1 MAPCCIEIL
10 LRRTLI
16 LALAVGA
23 LIVGPA
29 VSQEEGEESSPL
41 EWTETDTRL
50 ANHYLNLLQ
59 KKPEYGNVLNLLWDL
74 YEKKNQTPLLLDY
87 LKRSASQPGAHL
99 PKLIYAHLL
108 RKSGDTG
115 AAISFYESVVEAVPD
130 QTNALKALAEFAE
143 RDQRTV
149 QAISYYNRLVA
160 LVPANGEHGVT
171 IRLRKAALH
180 QSVNQT
186 SQAIS
191 LWKELLAALPGD
203 EDLRKEVVGMM
214 LEAGE
219 TSDAIT
225 VLEKQVESD
234 QVATRL
240 AALSELERVYGLI
253 NDFPNSVRVSRE
265 AMEVLHF
272 RNHQH
277 RDFFERLVRTYEKF
291 DRLDRL
297 ETELTDSV
305 SEKNPSEASLYNLA
319 AFYQLTASPLKEERV
334 VERLVERLP
343 NQIDYRIRLARLQLS
358 NDRFEEAAGTLD
370 RVLAEQESIPLNL
383 LLLRVQIDLNAEDEV
398 TAEQRLSD
406 YLKSNQGDGE
416 LREKVIDFARTNY
429 LDGLVESLL
438 RESAEGAITGSDGSS
453 APLALARFL
462 SERGRFEKARKVIDR
477 FVDEAGGSETEKTRR
492 LHQAALAYRELDLID
507 EAEQSIDR
515 ALNAEPDNTDFLD
528 TKSGLQ
534 VDRGEYRD
542 AIATLERIWELKSDL
557 ESKTVVDQKIFSLLR
572 AHSSKSHAP
581 APTALPSGPISS
593 VEQYRRMAQSIS
605 ASSRRQADEAPPEEL
620 IDYYEDLL
628 KSANRSRRLADRYR
642 AGWWAF
648 KLQKFSDCLFHL
660 QAAKAETPD
669 ETIVEVEELLL
680 EYAEQNEKYGA
691 MVRHL
696 EELAKKDLANSE
708 DYWRRWAEVKFLLGF
723 EDTAIRKLRQMAA
736 QPDASLQTLTS
747 LAKLYGEQGSS
758 KKQIEVWESAYRSAN
773 LFDKRRIVRQ
783 LTSTLV
789 TLNQP
794 QAALQAQMNLIE
806 KENDLIQKRK
816 QFENQLT
823 VANRNYLLDWLKD
836 RYVEAAQQWPLDRFY
851 PEALGEIYQAMD
863 RPLEAFQA
871 FKKAHYMSGENSELL
886 GQLVQLANRLGE
898 TQSAIYYSR
907 QMISRSEGEQN
918 QENWENLIEM
928 LENDFRISEAEL
940 IRKRIEIKF
949 GHDPDFLKIQGDL
962 YRKQGR
968 LRDAVRLYQK
978 RTRLRDWDI
987 QARFDLALA
996 QLENG
1001 ALEAAAANLIS
1012 ILEKTEDEPIPDWG
1026 QSGLW
1031 PLISSGESLDD
1042 LNLELQTFPYLAPT
1056 IEDRFAL
1063 WSEERKHPEFERRPA
1078 ESYAIRLRSI
1088 EELSR
1093 LVPSFP
1099 EYSGWLSEWLDREL
1113 PDHEK
1118 WWAARHSSSPEA
1130 MEFVYSNLLDEE
1142 SSPLEIYTLA
1152 DGLLD
1157 SGRQDLLEQWI
1168 GDSTYYNEREFS
1180 PPSAVTF
1187 AIHHSLK
1194 NGESIPLDVAGHLL
1208 AIISPPT
1215 SVASHIIMQLK
1226 KEGHFRE
1233 AVFCGEAMAGEHS
1246 LQHGSEFLYALSR
1259 IHDQLGNSAKQEAKL
1274 DLALDQSGDLN
1285 PPAFLDRYQLS
1296 SSIGEREE
1304 LVRFLE
1310 ARFITLPGQNVETRV
1325 HARSLAN
1332 FLEGRHRAA
1341 IGDLED
1347 LPELLLSPSEPDP
1360 QLFRPRIS
1368 SPWEQLNEEL
1378 AFYSQWIPLKVRRSH
1393 SLATAFGGRFFSYPD
1408 NSEWLHDFEE
1418 FESRRFVEYLT
1429 GKSAVD
1435 RSVAVDEVLPLI
1447 QTIDGRL
1454 DLARLLEK
1462 FGYHREAARIFHHE
1476 VTSGSEDYAALRGLF
1491 RTSDMA
1497 MDPGPALEIIER
1509 LESGEVPSPPGVTVG
1524 YINQYHARFLWHAR
1538 ELVRL
1543 EQLALLHDDEI
1554 GHSIRTT
1561 QHLPYQDEMVQALRY
1576 SGREA
1581 ELLSLLS
1588 RMLRQ
1593 READKPQILLGAE
1606 LLIRRGDHDE
1616 ALRWLDAIERNQS
1629 DPESELQ
1636 AMHLYF
1642 EVFSRK
1648 SPLDK
1653 RSLKWLA
1660 RGALSYRD
1668 TELVEKVANHFLANG
1683 EGEMAISLL
1692 KLSCRKE
1699 WTNRQQ
1705 AAIISAVAQ
1714 HHPSDLDRELRI
1726 YLNRMGDSIEARE
1739 RLVDW
1744 VVHHHGQ
1751 LEEGRATFSGHQS
1764 PLSRLINAWLEDH
1777 LETTLA
1783 SLREEMEDGD
1793 FESILLLLPRFGEL
1807 GQALAR
1813 AEVERLGKP
1822 GPHFFSGQPERQ
1834 FRFFSA
1840 IDDRIRLLECHS
1852 AMMRLAGTFYFTRNW
1867 VRPPYESLDRHWH
1880 LPSVME
1886 ELGHDDLA
1894 ASLFSAFFESIRHHR
1909 EAYTPFVNSHLDHLI
1924 RSGRYEQAEQVILE
1938 MARYRPGFDLRKI
1951 VTLYDKWGRIDEVD
1965 TLIGRFDLTMG
1976 QKSMLDDWIS
1986 SLAEGREMV
1995 EYSRPH

>member
-1 MAPCCIEIL
+1 MVYRCIDRFPRRMA
-10 LRRTLI
+10 I
-16 LALAVGA
+16 LALAIGC
-23 LIVGPA
+23 LMLGPA
-29 VSQEEGEESSPL
+29 LSEEENGETSPQ

-59 KKPEYGNVLNLLWDL
+59 KKPEFGNVLNLLWDL

-87 LKRSASQPGAHL
+87 LKTSASQTGAHL

-108 RKSGDTG
+108 RKSGDTDS
-115 AAISFYESVVEAVPD
+115 AIPFYRSVVEAVPD
-130 QTNALKALAEFAE
+130 ETNALKALAEFAE
-143 RDQRTV
+143 RDQKPV

-160 LVPANGEHGVT
+160 LLPPDEEHGVT
-171 IRLRKAALH
+171 VRLRKANLH
-180 QSVNQT
+180 QSINQT
-186 SQAIS
+186 SRAVA
-191 LWKELLAALPGD
+191 LWKELLASRPGD

-225 VLEKQVESD
+225 VLEQQTQSG

-253 NDFPNSVRVSRE
+253 NDFANAARVSRE
-265 AMEVLHF
+265 AMKVLHF

-297 ETELTDSV
+297 ENELTERISDR
-305 SEKNPSEASLYNLA
+305 NPSEASLYNLA
-319 AFYQLTASPLKEERV
+319 AFYQLTADPLGEEELV
-334 VERLVERLP
+334 QRLVERLP

-358 NDRFEEAAGTLD
+358 NDRFDKAAQTLD
-370 RVLAEQESIPLNL
+370 RVLAEQESVPLNL
-383 LLLRVQIDLNAEDEV
+383 ILLRVQIDLNAEDEV
-398 TAEQRLSD
+398 SAEKRLLD
-406 YLKSNQGDGE
+406 YLESNRGDRE
-416 LREKVIDFARTNY
+416 LREKIIDFARTNY

-438 RESAEGAITGSDGSS
+438 RESAEGALTGSDGAS

-462 SERGRFEKARKVIDR
+462 SERGRFDKAEKVIAR
-477 FVDEAGGSETEKTRR
+477 FVNEAEGSETEKTQR

-507 EAEQSIDR
+507 EAERSIDL
-515 ALNAEPDNTDFLD
+515 ALDSEPDNTDFLE

-542 AIATLERIWELKSDL
+542 AIATLERIWELESDL

-572 AHSSKSHAP
+572 AHSSEPP
-581 APTALPSGPISS
+581 APSPSTLPSGPITS

-628 KSANRSRRLADRYR
+628 KTANRSRRLADRYR

-660 QAAKAETPD
+660 QAAKAESPG

-696 EELAKKDLANSE
+696 EELARKDLANSE

-723 EDTAIRKLRQMAA
+723 EDTAIRKLKQMAA

-758 KKQIEVWESAYRSAN
+758 QKQIEVWESAYRSAN

-789 TLNQP
+789 ALNQP
-794 QAALQAQMNLIE
+794 QAALQAQMKLIE

-836 RYVEAAQQWPLDRFY
+836 RYVEAAQQWPLDRFF
-851 PEALGEIYQAMD
+851 PEALGEIYQALD
-863 RPLEAFQA
+863 RPVEAFQA
-871 FKKAHYMSGENSELL
+871 FKKAHYMSGEDSELL

-907 QMISRSEGEQN
+907 QMISRSQGEQN
-918 QENWENLIEM
+918 RENWENLIEM

-940 IRKRIEIKF
+940 IRKRIEVKF
-949 GHDPDFLKIQGDL
+949 GHDPDFLRIQGGF
-962 YRKQGR
+962 YRDQGR
-968 LRDAVRLYQK
+968 LEDAVRLYQK

-996 QLENG
+996 QLESG
-1001 ALEAAAANLIS
+1001 SREAAAVHLIT

-1026 QSGLW
+1026 RSGLW

-1042 LNLELQTFPYLAPT
+1042 LNLELQTFPYLAPSV
-1056 IEDRFAL
+1056 EDEFAL
-1063 WSEERKHPEFERRPA
+1063 WSEERSHPEFEYRPV
-1078 ESYAIRLRSI
+1078 EKYAIRLRAI

-1093 LVPSFP
+1093 LVSSLP
-1099 EYSGWLSEWLDREL
+1099 EYSGWLSEWLARDQ

-1118 WWAARHSSSPEA
+1118 WWAARHSASPEA
-1130 MEFVYSNLLDEE
+1130 IEFIYSSQLEDEP
-1142 SSPLEIYTLA
+1142 SPLEVYTLA
-1152 DGLLD
+1152 DGLLG
-1157 SGRQDLLEQWI
+1157 SGRRDLLEQWI
-1168 GDSTYYNEREFS
+1168 GDSPYHEESGLSRRA
-1180 PPSAVTF
+1180 AVTF

-1194 NGESIPLDVAGHLL
+1194 NGESVPLDLAGGLL
-1208 AIISPPT
+1208 AFISPPT
-1215 SVASHIIMQLK
+1215 AVASHIIMQLK
-1226 KEGHFRE
+1226 KDGLFGE
-1233 AVFCGEAMAGEHS
+1233 AAFCGEAMAGDHS
-1246 LQHGSEFLYALSR
+1246 VQRGSEFLYALSR
-1259 IHDQLGNSAKQEAKL
+1259 IHDQLGNFSRQEVKL
-1274 DLALDQSGDLN
+1274 DLALAQSGDLN
-1285 PPAFLDRYQLS
+1285 PPAFLDRYHLS
-1296 SSIGEREE
+1296 TSIEE
-1304 LVRFLE
+1304 KDELIGFLE
-1310 ARFITLPGQNVETRV
+1310 ARFVALSGQDATTRV
-1325 HARSLAN
+1325 HARSLSN
-1332 FLEGRHRAA
+1332 FLRGRHAA
-1341 IGDLED
+1341 AMADLKD
-1347 LPELLLSPSEPDP
+1347 LPGLLLTSAEAAPP
-1360 QLFRPRIS
+1360 LFRARIS
-1368 SPWEQLNEEL
+1368 SPWERLGEEL
-1378 AFYSQWIPLKVRRSH
+1378 AFYSQWIPLKVRKSH
-1393 SLATAFGGRFFSYPD
+1393 SLATAFGDRFFSYPG
-1408 NSEWLHDFEE
+1408 NVEWLHDFEE

-1429 GKSAVD
+1429 GKPAMD

-1447 QTIDGRL
+1447 QTMDGRL

-1462 FGYHREAARIFHHE
+1462 FGYHREAARIFRHE

-1509 LESGEVPSPPGVTVG
+1509 LESGEIPSPPGVTVG

-1538 ELVRL
+1538 NLVCL
-1543 EQLALLHDDEI
+1543 EQLALLHDHEI
-1554 GHSIRTT
+1554 GGPIRTT
-1561 QHLPYQDEMVQALRY
+1561 QHLPFQDEMVQALHY
-1576 SGREA
+1576 SGGDT

-1588 RMLRQ
+1588 RMKRR
-1593 READKPQILLGAE
+1593 READKSQILLGAE
-1606 LLIRRGDHDE
+1606 LLMRRGDHDE

-1629 DPESELQ
+1629 DPESELR

-1642 EVFSRK
+1642 EVFSQK

-1668 TELVEKVANHFLANG
+1668 AELIEKVADHFLTKG
-1683 EGEMAISLL
+1683 EGEAAISLL
-1692 KLSCRKE
+1692 KLSCRQE
-1699 WTNRQQ
+1699 WNDRQQ
-1705 AAIISAVAQ
+1705 AAILSAVAQ
-1714 HHPSDLDRELRI
+1714 HRPADLNRELRI
-1726 YLNRMGDSIEARE
+1726 YLNRMGNSIGAGE

-1744 VVHHHGQ
+1744 VVHHRDH
-1751 LEEGRATFSGHQS
+1751 LAEDLDAFDGHPS
-1764 PLSRLINAWLEDH
+1764 PLSRLVGAWLRGR
-1777 LETTLA
+1777 LETALA
-1783 SLREEMEDGD
+1783 DLRGETADRD
-1793 FESILLLLPRFGEL
+1793 YESILLYLARFGDE
-1807 GQALAR
+1807 GRALAK
-1813 AEVERLGKP
+1813 AEVERMGKP

-1840 IDDRIRLLECHS
+1840 IGDRIRLLECHS

-1880 LPSVME
+1880 LPAVME

-1894 ASLFSAFFESIRHHR
+1894 ASLFAAFYESIRHHR
-1909 EAYTPFVNSHLDHLI
+1909 EAYIPFVNSHLDHLI
-1924 RSGRYEQAEQVILE
+1924 RSGRFERAEQVILE

-1965 TLIGRFDLTMG
+1965 TLIARFDLTRG

-1995 EYSRPH
+1995 EYCRPH